1 MGVANMYDLGSR
13 IKTLRTQRGL
23 TQRVLASKVNKS
35 VSAIS
40 SYESNAQ
47 MPPLDVLESLC
58 AVLNVS
64 LDYLVGLEDYNLY
77 STKSLTEKQK
87 ELIDLLFKEFNT
99 ERKSGAELTEQQIR
113 IIQKLIAAFSLQ

>member
-1 MGVANMYDLGSR
+1 MYDLGSR

-23 TQRVLASKVNKS
+23 TQKVLASKINKS

-77 STKSLTEKQK
+77 STKALTEKQK
-87 ELIDLLFKEFNT
+87 ELVDLLFKEFNT
-99 ERKSGAELTEQQIR
+99 EKKTNTELTEQQIR
-113 IIQKLIAAFSLQ
+113 IIQKMISAFSQ